1 MRNTVE
7 KISSIPYWYGMAI
20 ILVYALLMAE
30 YLSEINDL
38 CMDYDMR
45 ASNIIEVFLGIS
57 YVLTIL
63 SSVVI
68 WIVLCLMF
76 HLTALLLDGKQD
88 FSKFLFTSSY
98 LYIIPIIA
106 LIVAIVMLGTL
117 EVDASGDAVVKLLN
131 NSSFKLIMN
140 IVNYSFFLFYAL
152 TACIIHYLYK
162 IGWLYSILSVAVP
175 VVAIW
180 GMTEFFKLL

>member
-1 MRNTVE
+1 
-7 KISSIPYWYGMAI
+7 
-20 ILVYALLMAE
+20 
-30 YLSEINDL
+30 
-38 CMDYDMR
+38 
-45 ASNIIEVFLGIS
+45 
-57 YVLTIL
+57 
-63 SSVVI
+63 
-68 WIVLCLMF
+68 
-76 HLTALLLDGKQD
+76 
-88 FSKFLFTSSY
+88 
-98 LYIIPIIA
+98 
-106 LIVAIVMLGTL
+106 MLGTL
-117 EVDASGDAVVKLLN
+117 EVDASGDAVVKLIN

>member
-30 YLSEINDL
+30 YLSGINDL

-88 FSKFLFTSSY
+88 FSKFCLPLHTY
-98 LYIIPIIA
+98 
-106 LIVAIVMLGTL
+106 M
-117 EVDASGDAVVKLLN
+117 
-131 NSSFKLIMN
+131 
-140 IVNYSFFLFYAL
+140 
-152 TACIIHYLYK
+152 
-162 IGWLYSILSVAVP
+162 
-175 VVAIW
+175 
-180 GMTEFFKLL
+180 